1 MRQHPS
7 SKYGFTLIELIVVV
21 VIVVIGGVLVT
32 NCAQR
37 NRKHHRGR
45 GCSYNLKTIGLAM
58 EQYDM
63 DFNQG
68 YPRAT
73 APGKIGIGASSLA
86 LLARPYPKAEKL
98 SGQLTN
104 LKVFICWNSNDKP
117 DQLTETWMDFSS
129 ANSISYGYDP
139 GHSPGDG
146 TDVIVAA
153 DYSPDGKN
161 SRNHPPDPNYTRSD
175 GQNVLYL
182 GDWHVEWK
190 TTPNCGVDDNNI
202 YLDDGPDLPR
212 SRDSII
218 VR

>member
-1 MRQHPS
+1 MRRRPS
-7 SKYGFTLIELIVVV
+7 PQNGFTLVELIVVI
-21 VIVVIGGVLVT
+21 VIVVVGGVLVT

-37 NRKHHRGR
+37 NRKLHRG
-45 GCSYNLKTIGLAM
+45 GNCGNNLRQIGMAI
-58 EQYDM
+58 EQYSM

-68 YPRAT
+68 YPKA
-73 APGKIGIGASSLA
+73 AGPGNVGLGSSTLA
-86 LLARPYPKAEKL
+86 LLVRPYFVGDPL
-98 SGQLTN
+98 SGELRY
-104 LKVFICWNSNDKP
+104 LKVFICPSTKDKP
-117 DQLTETWMDFSS
+117 DQFSETWTDFSS
-129 ANSISYGYDP
+129 AKNISYGYDP

-146 TDVIVAA
+146 TDVIVSA

-161 SRNHPPDPNYTRSD
+161 SRNHPPRPNNAPRG

-202 YLDDGPDLPR
+202 YLDDAPGLPR
-212 SRDSII
+212 AKDSII